1 MSRLPGK
8 PQPEPGG
15 DVGKQHRPR
24 EEPQGDDHIDGA
36 ERSALRSQQA
46 VESLRHAVGYSAA
59 DEIEKLNRL
68 KQAGSI
74 TDDEFTRLRSRVV
87 Q

>member
-1 MSRLPGK
+1 MVLIPYLT
-8 PQPEPGG
+8 
-15 DVGKQHRPR
+15 VLVYILA
-24 EEPQGDDHIDGA
+24 QGRGIA